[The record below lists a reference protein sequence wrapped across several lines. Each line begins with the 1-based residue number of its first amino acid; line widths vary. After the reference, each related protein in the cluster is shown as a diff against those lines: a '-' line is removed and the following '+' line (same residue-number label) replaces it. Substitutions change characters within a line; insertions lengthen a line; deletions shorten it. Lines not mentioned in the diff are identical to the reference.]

1 MRLISFLG
9 LFVLIFVAYLFSEN
23 KKAIKFKPIL
33 MACLLQFVLGLLI
46 LGIPSIG
53 FYGPLKPLFSAINQ
67 AFVALLAFTNEGS
80 QFLFGSLIDVKK
92 SGFIV
97 ALQIL
102 PVILFLSALISILYY
117 LNIIQKLVKWMAVIM
132 QKTMG
137 TSGAESLSA
146 AANIFTGQTEAPLI
160 IRPYIDKMTR
170 SELNALM
177 VGGMATV
184 AGGVLAVYVGLL
196 VASIPDIAGHLI
208 TASVMSAPAALAIAK
223 IMVPE
228 TKKPETLGN
237 FPKIFKS
244 SDSNIIEAVANGT
257 AEGLK
262 LAFNVA
268 AMLLVFIALVALCNS
283 MLNSVGQ
290 WVNFSDWGSSFV
302 PSSLLN
308 EGQAQLSL
316 QLILSWIFAPF
327 AFLMGIPWNEAFL
340 AGSLLGE
347 KVVLNE
353 FISYLHLSKMDTQF
367 SERTMIIL
375 SYALSGFANF
385 SSIGIQIGGIGGMAP
400 RRKSDLA
407 KLGIKALIGGT
418 LAAFM
423 TACIAGILI

>member
-9 LFVLIFVAYLFSEN
+9 LFVLIFVAYLLSEN
-23 KKAIKFKPIL
+23 KKAIKFKPVLI
-33 MACLLQFVLGLLI
+33 ACLLQITLGVLV

-53 FYGPLKPLFSAINQ
+53 FNGPLRPLFSAINQ
-67 AFVALLAFTNEGS
+67 AFVALLSFTNEGS
-80 QFLFGSLIDVKK
+80 QFLFGPLVDVKK
-92 SGFIV
+92 SGFIIG
-97 ALQIL
+97 LQIL
-102 PVILFLSALISILYY
+102 PVILFFSSLISILYY
-117 LNIIQKLVKWMAVIM
+117 LGVIQKMVKWIAIIM

-146 AANIFTGQTEAPLI
+146 AANIFAGQTEAPLI
-160 IRPYIDKMTR
+160 IKPYIDKMTR

-184 AGGVLAVYVGLL
+184 AGGILAVYVGLL
-196 VASIPDIAGHLI
+196 ISSIPDIAGHLI

-228 TKKPETLGN
+228 TKTPETLGK
-237 FPKIFKS
+237 FPETFKS
-244 SDSNIIEAVANGT
+244 SDSNIIEAASNG
-257 AEGLK
+257 ASEGLK

-268 AMLLVFIALVALCNS
+268 AMLLVFIALIALCNS
-283 MLNSVGQ
+283 MLTTVGQ
-290 WVNFSDWGSSFV
+290 WANFQDWGKSFV
-302 PSSLLN
+302 PTSLLQN
-308 EGQAQLSL
+308 GQAQLSL
-316 QLILSWIFAPF
+316 QVILSWVFAPF
-327 AFLMGIPWNEAFL
+327 AFIMGIPWSEAFL

-353 FISYLHLSKMDTQF
+353 FISYLHLSKMTSEL
-367 SERTMIIL
+367 SERTVIIL

-385 SSIGIQIGGIGGMAP
+385 ASIGIQIGGIGGIAP

-407 KLGIKALIGGT
+407 KLGIKALIGGS

-423 TACIAGILI
+423 TACIAGFLI